1 MQIELINHSVKE
13 LEQKYEMERQIA
25 ELRLKFEQAEVAKIR
40 AERKREAAVNQ
51 EIARKRTLADEKKDI
66 ENCIIL

>member
-1 MQIELINHSVKE
+1 MEIQIINQNVKE
-13 LEQKYEMERQIA
+13 LENKYEMEKQMA
-25 ELRLKFEQAEVAKIR
+25 ELRLKAERAEMGKIR
-40 AERKREAAVNQ
+40 AERKREEVARQ